1 VAARCTRAAGPDAGI
16 GFINSALSQTLE
28 QRVAAYRRAVH
39 LPPPGGAAVPR
50 PFANG
55 SLFECKK
62 QSKEEKPMSQKLM
75 TAAVA
80 AVLLGLATIALTSG
94 QAQAEKR
101 TFTVAAVEMKGGVT
115 VDKEPFP
122 TDALPA
128 GPGYVLNKPDQ
139 TGRWEV
145 SVYMWT
151 PGQIIVNQDDD
162 VTLEFVGINGANHPT
177 TIVGYDK
184 SFVLKRGQV
193 TKISFKADKAGLF
206 AIQCGTHKPS
216 MAAELVVLPRK

>member
-1 VAARCTRAAGPDAGI
+1 M
-16 GFINSALSQTLE
+16 
-28 QRVAAYRRAVH
+28 
-39 LPPPGGAAVPR
+39 
-50 PFANG
+50 
-55 SLFECKK
+55 
-62 QSKEEKPMSQKLM
+62 QSKEEKPMSKKIM
-75 TAAVA
+75 TAAIA
-80 AVLLGLATIALTSG
+80 ATLLGLATIAVTSG
-94 QAQAEKR
+94 PAQAEKR

-128 GPGYVLNKPDQ
+128 GAGYVLNKPDQ

-151 PGQIIVNQDDD
+151 PSQIIVTQDDD
-162 VTLEFVGINGANHPT
+162 VTLEFVGINGAHHPT
-177 TIVGYDK
+177 TIAGYDK

-193 TKISFKADKAGLF
+193 TKISFKVDKVGLF

-216 MAAELVVLPRK
+216 MVAELVVLPRK

>member
-1 VAARCTRAAGPDAGI
+1 M
-16 GFINSALSQTLE
+16 S
-28 QRVAAYRRAVH
+28 
-39 LPPPGGAAVPR
+39 
-50 PFANG
+50 
-55 SLFECKK
+55 KK
-62 QSKEEKPMSQKLM
+62 IM

-80 AVLLGLATIALTSG
+80 AILPSLATIALTSG

-128 GPGYVLNKPDQ
+128 GAGYVLNKPDQ

-151 PGQIIVNQDDD
+151 PSQIIVNQDDD
-162 VTLEFVGINGANHPT
+162 VARVRRNQRCEPSDDDRRLRQVICAQARAS
-177 TIVGYDK
+177 DK
-184 SFVLKRGQV
+184 N
-193 TKISFKADKAGLF
+193 
-206 AIQCGTHKPS
+206 
-216 MAAELVVLPRK
+216 

>member
-1 VAARCTRAAGPDAGI
+1 M
-16 GFINSALSQTLE
+16 S
-28 QRVAAYRRAVH
+28 
-39 LPPPGGAAVPR
+39 
-50 PFANG
+50 
-55 SLFECKK
+55 KK
-62 QSKEEKPMSQKLM
+62 IM
-75 TAAVA
+75 TAAIA
-80 AVLLGLATIALTSG
+80 STLLGLVTIAVTSG

-128 GPGYVLNKPDQ
+128 GAGYDQ

-151 PGQIIVNQDDD
+151 PSQIIVNQDDD

-177 TIVGYDK
+177 TISGYDK
-184 SFVLKRGQV
+184 SFLLKRGQV
-193 TKISFKADKAGLF
+193 TKISFKADKVGLF